1 MCAVSDAGH
10 LAVLLA
16 GLVQALVTVDVD
28 QRQLLHSTQTQ
39 AVCNRESVYVRL
51 FILENLFN
59 LFLLL
64 IDEYTHLALTL
75 KCVPAQ

>member
-28 QRQLLHSTQTQ
+28 QRQLLHSTQTH
-39 AVCNRESVYVRL
+39 AACKREYVCVCLCVHVQDANYLDEL
-51 FILENLFN
+51 FF
-59 LFLLL
+59 
-64 IDEYTHLALTL
+64 
-75 KCVPAQ
+75 

>member
-39 AVCNRESVYVRL
+39 AVCKRECVRVSVCACAGCKLLFWVFFSLQGYVNKYL
-51 FILENLFN
+51 
-59 LFLLL
+59 
-64 IDEYTHLALTL
+64 
-75 KCVPAQ
+75 VP